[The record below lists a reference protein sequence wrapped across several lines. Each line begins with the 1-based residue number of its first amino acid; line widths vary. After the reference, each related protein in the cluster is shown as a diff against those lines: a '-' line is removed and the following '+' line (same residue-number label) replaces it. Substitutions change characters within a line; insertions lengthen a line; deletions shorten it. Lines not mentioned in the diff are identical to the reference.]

1 MRMLLAGLATIGV
14 GSRRNWRKRVLFVAL
29 CTTAV
34 LFGWLAIRLWMTYLP
49 AQADDVVRLDRS
61 VGQTV
66 ATVERAADDLPQL
79 EDRVRGT
86 AQAVLPS
93 VVAVKNPFAKPSA
106 VGQPQTNYAS
116 GVIITADGIVLTQW
130 HVSHWK
136 RSEDGDGSMISQET
150 SPTGSAG
157 DRTTVILHDGREC
170 PAELLGANRTHDV
183 SLLRLL
189 EPGPYP
195 HVPIR
200 ATGPIEVGDWVL
212 KIGHPLGYR
221 KGRSAP
227 VRLGRVICGTEEF
240 FGTDCLLS
248 GGDSGGPYFSLS
260 GQLLGI
266 MYGGDGRIAL
276 MHQHDASFFVRNGGW
291 GLSSV
296 TGSKLI
302 DSLLDA
308 MRRGEVSPYDM
319 DTEES
324 ARIHRE
330 LFASAR
336 LQAAD
341 YSQGSATLAR
351 YRSIVEC
358 SRSSVVVV
366 LNAGVAVSLGTVVG
380 ADGWV
385 LTKASELPGQPTC
398 RLPDG
403 KVVSARVAGV
413 DPEFDLALL
422 SVPATDLKPVG
433 WADNFNPPVG
443 TLLAAVGTEQP
454 LAVGV
459 VSVARRDLGAPVRPT
474 DALPLRIPAARPRIH
489 GDTRSISGY
498 SLRAAFGLPR
508 ATVYHVSSVFGLAY
522 SAGVKQHDLLYS
534 IDGHRILAE
543 ADMLEAVHD
552 RRTGNVVPVRLER
565 AGKMIDL
572 LLPLAPQTRYGDVNY
587 RADDFPTVIECA
599 VPFCSYE
606 CGGPV
611 VDLTGRA
618 IGVTIARVASHGGMV
633 IPGDCVLKLLPDLR
647 AGGLAGSWAPGRS
660 LGK

>member
-1 MRMLLAGLATIGV
+1 MVLAGVETIAV
-14 GSRRNWRKRVLFVAL
+14 GSVRIWRKRVPFVGL
-29 CTTAV
+29 CFTAV

-49 AQADDVVRLDRS
+49 AQAGDVARLDTS
-61 VGQTV
+61 VGQNV
-66 ATVERAADDLPQL
+66 ATVQRAAGDLPQL
-79 EDRVRGT
+79 EDRARRT
-86 AQAVLPS
+86 AQAVLPA
-93 VVAVKNPFAKPSA
+93 VVAVRIPGAKPSEVA
-106 VGQPQTNYAS
+106 RHQKNYAS
-116 GVIITADGIVLTQW
+116 GVIITGDGLVLSQW

-136 RSEDGDGSMISQET
+136 DPEDGDGATSQADSSST
-150 SPTGSAG
+150 YSAG

-200 ATGPIEVGDWVL
+200 ATTSVEVGDWAF

-240 FGTDCLLS
+240 FGTDCMLS
-248 GGDSGGPYFSLS
+248 GGDSGGPYFSLN

-266 MYGGDGRIAL
+266 VHSGDGRIAL
-276 MHQHDASFFVRNGGW
+276 MHQHDASFFVRKGGW
-291 GLSSV
+291 SLWSV

-308 MRRGEVSPYDM
+308 MRRGEVSPYD
-319 DTEES
+319 EKES
-324 ARIHRE
+324 ARIDRE
-330 LFASAR
+330 LFTSAR

-341 YSQGSATLAR
+341 YSQGSATLAQ
-351 YRSIVEC
+351 YRSIVEPT
-358 SRSSVVVV
+358 RSSVVAV
-366 LNAGVAVSLGTVVG
+366 LDAGVAVSLGTIVG
-380 ADGWV
+380 AQGWV

-398 RLPDG
+398 RLSDG
-403 KVVSARVAGV
+403 KVVSARVAEV
-413 DPEFDLALL
+413 DPAFDLALL
-422 SVPATDLKPVG
+422 SVPATDLKPVR
-433 WADNFNPPVG
+433 WADDFNPPVG

-459 VSVARRDLGAPVRPT
+459 VSVPRRDLGAPVRPADT
-474 DALPLRIPAARPRIH
+474 LPLRMTAGRPEIH
-489 GDTRSISGY
+489 GAPQPISGY

-522 SAGVKQHDLLYS
+522 SAGVRQHDLLDR
-534 IDGHRILAE
+534 INGRRILAE
-543 ADMLEAVHD
+543 ADMLEAVNH
-552 RRTGNVVPVRLER
+552 RRAADVVPVRLER

-572 LLPLAPQTRYGDVNY
+572 LLPLAPQTRYTGNNY

-606 CGGPV
+606 CGGPI
-611 VDLTGRA
+611 VDLTGRV
-618 IGVTIARVASHGGMV
+618 IGVTIARLGPHGGMV
-633 IPGDCVLKLLPDLR
+633 IPGDCVRKLFPDLQ
-647 AGGLAGSWAPGRS
+647 AGGLAGNRAPGRS
-660 LGK
+660 HGK